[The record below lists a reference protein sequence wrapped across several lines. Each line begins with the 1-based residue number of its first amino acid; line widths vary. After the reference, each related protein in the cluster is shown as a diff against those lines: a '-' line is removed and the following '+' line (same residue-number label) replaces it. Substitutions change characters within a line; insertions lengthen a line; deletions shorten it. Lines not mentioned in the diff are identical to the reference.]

1 MEKMRDNSY
10 EYQEGFFLN
19 KGRERRK
26 LFKSFPF
33 IPLALEAIRVSLGEK
48 VLIINSSG
56 GILGK
61 ALAEAYPKT
70 SFFLYYDSLETE
82 NAVRATINRED
93 QPSNIDIFPLDKQ
106 YKVDVLVLETG
117 GFISPLTF
125 RYLLRRY
132 LEFLR
137 EAGEVYVVTHKN
149 WGLTRKIKIL
159 EKILGEVEIA
169 ARGRGGYRI
178 IKGKKR
184 GEKEIEKISEETPL
198 VKFSLFGKDFLMETR
213 PGLFSWENL
222 DEGTKILLAAAREE
236 IEKARL
242 ILDVGCGWGVIGI
255 VAAVLNSNAQVAMVD
270 VSKIAIEAATANI
283 RRFDLASRVKVFGG
297 IENLSEC
304 EFDLVLSNP
313 PLHCPREEVLGLFGS
328 VKRRMVKKG
337 KLFLVVQE
345 GHKEIY
351 EETLKRLF
359 NAVTS
364 SDRIITPKG
373 NYFILRAKK

>member
-1 MEKMRDNSY
+1 MEKMRNIMNN
-10 EYQEGFFLN
+10 QEGFSLN
-19 KGRERRK
+19 NGRERRK

-33 IPLALEAIRVSLGEK
+33 IPLALEAIRVSLEEK

-137 EAGEVYVVTHKN
+137 EEGEVYVVTHKK
-149 WGLTRKIKIL
+149 WGLTPKIEISK
-159 EKILGEVEIA
+159 EILGEVEIV

-178 IKGKKR
+178 IKGKKKR
-184 GEKEIEKISEETPL
+184 GEEEIEKISEETPL
-198 VKFSLFGKDFLMETR
+198 VNFPLFGKDFLMETR

-222 DEGTKILLAAAREE
+222 DEGTKSLLVAAREE

-313 PLHCPREEVLGLFGS
+313 PLHYSREKVLRLFDS

-337 KLFLVVQE
+337 KIFLVVQE

-359 NAVTS
+359 NTVTS
-364 SDRIITPKG
+364 SDRIVTPKG